1 MTSSPSNAAAHH
13 ALVFGASGLAG
24 WAVVEQLLE
33 NYPAEA
39 TFSNVTAVV
48 NRPMSVEDSL
58 WPTSAGAS
66 PTLNLVTGINL
77 SEGTVEKFTNL
88 LRSRIKDISTVTHV
102 YYFVYKQDNDADEE
116 IKVNCGM
123 LERVVG
129 AVESL
134 CPKFSFLVWPS
145 GTLGYG
151 IYKPGGG
158 PFKPPYKESM
168 GRLPPPDT
176 NFYYAF
182 EDFLAERSKGKTWTW
197 AEVRPDAIV
206 GFSPNGST
214 YSLPAHWATYLS
226 LYRSIEGS
234 GASIPYP
241 GTEASYDTKFTDASS
256 AMIAKLAIW
265 ASLHPEKAGGGQLLN
280 IADREEPSTM
290 RERWPKLAAF
300 FGLVGVGPRSLDNT
314 AGLKPGEYILEH
326 QGVLR
331 ARSKKSNDVFG
342 AAFLDGYG
350 YHFTADRQLS
360 LQKIRDL
367 GFVEEADPVESWFKA
382 FRRFR
387 EAGMLP
393 T

>member
-24 WAVVEQLLE
+24 WGVVEQLLQ

-39 TFSNVTAVV
+39 TFSNVTAVI
-48 NRPMSVEDSL
+48 NRPMSVADSF
-58 WPTSAGAS
+58 WPTSGSAS
-66 PTLNLVTGINL
+66 PTLNLVTGVNL
-77 SEGTVEKFTNL
+77 SEGTVEEFTNV
-88 LRSRIKDISTVTHV
+88 LRSRIKDISTVSHV

-197 AEVRPDAIV
+197 AEVRPDAI
-206 GFSPNGST
+206 G
-214 YSLPAHWATYLS
+214 
-226 LYRSIEGS
+226 E
-234 GASIPYP
+234 GASVPYP
-241 GTEASYDTKFTDASS
+241 GTEASYDGEFTDASS
-256 AMIAKLAIW
+256 AIIAKPRHLG
-265 ASLHPEKAGGGQLLN
+265 AGGGQLLN
-280 IADREEPSTM
+280 VADREEPSTM

-300 FGLVGVGPRSLDNT
+300 FGARGCGAGYSWPWAQAGRIYSEAPGRFESEEQEVERCIRGGV
-314 AGLKPGEYILEH
+314 
-326 QGVLR
+326 
-331 ARSKKSNDVFG
+331 
-342 AAFLDGYG
+342 LDGYG

-367 GFVEEADPVESWFKA
+367 GFLEEADPVESWFKA

-393 T
+393 S